1 MNEFLLLPRALQL
14 KQTEAELLRCNEA
27 TRPYGLWL
35 SRTDAARLAAR
46 RFESLRDAGRVEFGG
61 SVLPLL
67 ISAFCDSPDLQQ
79 ADYADALDE
88 LQALFYMRKQEAME
102 RLSDEE
108 LISALRTVF
117 DRAHGSLEVLRGVD
131 AAALFRIAHG
141 SAPAEEFPMEDSDDE

>member
-35 SRTDAARLAAR
+35 SRT
-46 RFESLRDAGRVEFGG
+46 EDAGRVEFGG
-61 SVLPLL
+61 GVLPLL

-88 LQALFYMRKQEAME
+88 LQSLFYMRKQEAME

-108 LISALRTVF
+108 LISALSTVF